1 MDRSY
6 GWHVFLL
13 LFSFQDFFWRVYK
26 INKIRG
32 IPGYK
37 KTQVL
42 NHPVAYGSTMGTSYL
57 KKRIWDGLCPP
68 KKMKDPK
75 NLWKALHCLENLKS
89 STVRT
94 WKFLIWFRFQMMFLF
109 NLWGWCALCS
119 FLSKLYLKQPCINL
133 WFDMTR
139 LVLNFGSDYRY
150 TLVSDVIKLFWHK
163 IPGRHWW
170 KTTRCTKTQRL
181 PTEFCGILAGIGFCH
196 ARDFAWESHHFLGE
210 GCVCRYLNRVFY
222 MMSTW

>member
-1 MDRSY
+1 MGDMFFCCFFRFKTFFEGFIKSTKSGEFLATKKHRCWTILLHMVQQWELLTSRSE
-6 GWHVFLL
+6 F
-13 LFSFQDFFWRVYK
+13 
-26 INKIRG
+26 
-32 IPGYK
+32 
-37 KTQVL
+37 
-42 NHPVAYGSTMGTSYL
+42 GT
-57 KKRIWDGLCPP
+57 GCAPP
-68 KKMKDPK
+68 KKWRTLKTFEK
-75 NLWKALHCLENLKS
+75 LYTAWRIWKAL
-89 STVRT
+89 RT